1 VDRLTLIQYLFD
13 ESAERYPRVIEPI
26 FAPLAA
32 DLVAYAAPLRRDRA
46 LDVGTGT
53 GLAARLI
60 APYVRSV
67 CGVDIS
73 PRSLDVARERPTS
86 ANVYY
91 LRADLNHL
99 PLGAGCFSLAVSSF
113 GLNATDP
120 DQSLRALGRVI
131 APGGR
136 LVLQEWGPTAPYD
149 RDIEELLN
157 EHTADD
163 PGPRMAALREWL
175 DAHPARWRDQLQDV
189 DDYAERLTD
198 LGFEIE
204 DATESAPVSIRLAT
218 TEQYLIFKLAWTYR
232 FEEVRAMDDSS
243 RAAFYTVARAR
254 LADAAQP
261 DGSLIWQPALFRVTA
276 RKK

>member
-1 VDRLTLIQYLFD
+1 MDHLALIQYLFD
-13 ESAERYPRVIEPI
+13 ELADRYTRVIEPVL
-26 FAPLAA
+26 APLAA
-32 DLVAYAAPLRRDRA
+32 DFVAYAAPQRRDRA

-53 GLAARLI
+53 GLAARMI

-73 PRSLDVARERPTS
+73 PRSLTYALEHPTPT
-86 ANVYY
+86 NVHF
-91 LRADLNHL
+91 LRADMNRL
-99 PLGAGCFSLAVSSF
+99 PFGTGCFSLVVSSF

-120 DQSLRALGRVI
+120 DHSLRALRRVI

-163 PGPRMAALREWL
+163 PGPRVAALREWM

-189 DDYAERLTD
+189 DDYTERLTD
-198 LGFEIE
+198 LGFEVE
-204 DATESAPVSIRLAT
+204 DATESAPVTIRLAT
-218 TEQYLIFKLAWTYR
+218 TEQYLTFKLAWTYR
-232 FEEVRAMDDSS
+232 FEEVRAMDDTS
-243 RAAFYTVARAR
+243 RAAFYAGARAR

-276 RKK
+276 RKG